1 MTVKDVL
8 HSRRGQ
14 TVKDIIGE
22 KGSKSPK
29 MHYLMIVDGPDW
41 DEVTRFFG
49 SSSPKEIS
57 KMLIELSKR
66 VNAEELKIERR

>member
-8 HSRRGQ
+8 HGKSGQ

-22 KGSKSPK
+22 KESKSPK
-29 MHYLMIVDGPDW
+29 IHYLMILDGSDW
-41 DEVTRFFG
+41 DEVVRFFG

-66 VNAEELKIERR
+66 INARELNIERM